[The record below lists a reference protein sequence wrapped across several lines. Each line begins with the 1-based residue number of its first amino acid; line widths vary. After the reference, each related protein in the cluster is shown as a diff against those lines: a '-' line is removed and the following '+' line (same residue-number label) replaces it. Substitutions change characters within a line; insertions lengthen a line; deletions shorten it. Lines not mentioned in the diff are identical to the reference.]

1 MTEFDED
8 DSEIE
13 ETFDDLRWTVTRASG
28 GLLAE
33 VASLEG
39 NMIWEEIMRFA
50 MEKLNSNA
58 WIDQYVGMTCLGAI
72 LAGPDQSVIFEQI
85 DNSFQSIMN
94 LFNNCQVSRVRYATG
109 WVINILVINLPQVIY
124 QSQENLDLFMTTAL
138 THLEADHEHH
148 TIKGFMAQA
157 FENLFERNPEQ
168 VSKFTPYF
176 ANIVQSL
183 SSMLFSNYALKL
195 DILNVVSQSL
205 CAVIQ
210 NCDGPNIPKQTLL
223 EICAN
228 IFDKTSQFIDR
239 SKEIFPSADT
249 EQREL
254 ILDQYCSTMQPL
266 LYHMGNEA
274 ISDQLLLEIV

>member
-72 LAGPDQSVIFEQI
+72 LAGPDHNVIFEQI

-94 LFNNCQVSRVRYATG
+94 LFNNC
-109 WVINILVINLPQVIY
+109 
-124 QSQENLDLFMTTAL
+124 
-138 THLEADHEHH
+138 
-148 TIKGFMAQA
+148 
-157 FENLFERNPEQ
+157 
-168 VSKFTPYF
+168 
-176 ANIVQSL
+176 
-183 SSMLFSNYALKL
+183 
-195 DILNVVSQSL
+195 
-205 CAVIQ
+205 
-210 NCDGPNIPKQTLL
+210 
-223 EICAN
+223 
-228 IFDKTSQFIDR
+228 
-239 SKEIFPSADT
+239 
-249 EQREL
+249 
-254 ILDQYCSTMQPL
+254 
-266 LYHMGNEA
+266 
-274 ISDQLLLEIV
+274 